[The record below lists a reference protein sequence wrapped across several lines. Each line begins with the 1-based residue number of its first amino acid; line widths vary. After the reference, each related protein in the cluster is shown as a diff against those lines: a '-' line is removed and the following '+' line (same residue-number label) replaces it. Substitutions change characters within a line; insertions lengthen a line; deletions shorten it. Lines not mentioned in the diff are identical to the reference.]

1 MFSGL
6 CFCHSLFRK
15 SLFHVRLCTCCAFH
29 LVMALT
35 SFFDHLGLFQGNSTL
50 SVPMS
55 DLKGRLCPFSASLVA
70 GYTVQVSTTHTH
82 MGNLNL
88 KLVMQDGRNLPNGMA
103 KMPLPSRGFQGS
115 ILRRKVNVRILLK
128 SQNLQG
134 AMHLGLTPPC
144 TPKHFAELI

>member
-1 MFSGL
+1 
-6 CFCHSLFRK
+6 
-15 SLFHVRLCTCCAFH
+15 
-29 LVMALT
+29 
-35 SFFDHLGLFQGNSTL
+35 
-50 SVPMS
+50 MS

-70 GYTVQVSTTHTH
+70 GCTVQVSTTHTH

-88 KLVMQDGRNLPNGMA
+88 KLDAGWGELPNGMA
-103 KMPLPSRGFQGS
+103 KMLLPSRGFQGS